1 VVGTKRQEQVGR
13 ELVIIRNTRTMA
25 ERVAIAVQ
33 RFCTEDDATILGNK
47 RGGGDGTFRVVVL
60 VMRDLESPK

>member
-1 VVGTKRQEQVGR
+1 
-13 ELVIIRNTRTMA
+13 MA